1 MNTDLLIIY
10 IRNSRDIYALT
21 EWLQNALLKKVNR
34 GLTPS
39 VEYLAN
45 CSTMKRS
52 FGWLQKCFPI
62 RIIRPQ
68 PSKKK
73 NKRQENTRP
82 ILSDA
87 WNIFLNSNNNYFS
100 GVVMAP
106 GYFLLFIIHPLKL
119 CIMTTTNRLFYT
131 VSKRYI
137 QAGTTFKINVKILLA
152 DDCKNNICDWSI
164 TADIYEQRKNGRFVW
179 CAGGCC
185 HEEILKRF
193 PQFKMFVDLHLSNH
207 YGAPMYPVENGFYY
221 ITNSSKETAINYL
234 RITETEYNLLHQAED
249 KQYFKYL
256 LYTLGIVE
264 RWKRESNEALKKLE
278 ELTGQ
283 TWENPYKPENERFT
297 LKLTDEERTT
307 ITNRI
312 NDGYYRPEAVQA
324 RKDEEKRK
332 AYEKKRAEIINDC
345 KKKQQKAE
353 NEKRVMLAVLDAGLS
368 VNNVIYY
375 DHSNELVFNWK
386 DYETKVTENDFNKFV
401 SSVNRSLLPAGITF
415 KMK

>member
-1 MNTDLLIIY
+1 
-10 IRNSRDIYALT
+10 
-21 EWLQNALLKKVNR
+21 
-34 GLTPS
+34 
-39 VEYLAN
+39 
-45 CSTMKRS
+45 
-52 FGWLQKCFPI
+52 
-62 RIIRPQ
+62 
-68 PSKKK
+68 
-73 NKRQENTRP
+73 
-82 ILSDA
+82 
-87 WNIFLNSNNNYFS
+87 
-100 GVVMAP
+100 
-106 GYFLLFIIHPLKL
+106 
-119 CIMTTTNRLFYT
+119 MTTTNRLCYT

-137 QAGTTFKINVKILLA
+137 QAGTTFEINVKILLA
-152 DDCKNNICDWSI
+152 DDCKNNICDWNI

-207 YGAPMYPVENGFYY
+207 YGAPMYPVENGFYH

-234 RITETEYNLLHQAED
+234 RITETEYNLLYQAED

-283 TWENPYKPENERFT
+283 IWENPYKPENERFT

-332 AYEKKRAEIINDC
+332 AYEKKRAEIINNC
-345 KKKQQKAE
+345 EKKQEKAE

-368 VNNVIYY
+368 VSNVIYY

-401 SSVNRSLLPAGITF
+401 SSVNRSLLPVGITF

>member
-1 MNTDLLIIY
+1 
-10 IRNSRDIYALT
+10 
-21 EWLQNALLKKVNR
+21 
-34 GLTPS
+34 
-39 VEYLAN
+39 
-45 CSTMKRS
+45 
-52 FGWLQKCFPI
+52 
-62 RIIRPQ
+62 
-68 PSKKK
+68 
-73 NKRQENTRP
+73 
-82 ILSDA
+82 
-87 WNIFLNSNNNYFS
+87 
-100 GVVMAP
+100 
-106 GYFLLFIIHPLKL
+106 
-119 CIMTTTNRLFYT
+119 MTTTNRLCYT

-152 DDCKNNICDWSI
+152 DDCKNNICDWSM
-164 TADIYEQRKNGRFVW
+164 TADIYEQRKNG
-179 CAGGCC
+179 
-185 HEEILKRF
+185 
-193 PQFKMFVDLHLSNH
+193 
-207 YGAPMYPVENGFYY
+207 FYH

-234 RITETEYNLLHQAED
+234 RITETEYNLLYQAED

-353 NEKRVMLAVLDAGLS
+353 SENIKTDFVKMALYRKVYTNVQHFI
-368 VNNVIYY
+368 NNK
-375 DHSNELVFNWK
+375 LC
-386 DYETKVTENDFNKFV
+386 FV
-401 SSVNRSLLPAGITF
+401 
-415 KMK
+415 

>member
-1 MNTDLLIIY
+1 
-10 IRNSRDIYALT
+10 
-21 EWLQNALLKKVNR
+21 
-34 GLTPS
+34 
-39 VEYLAN
+39 
-45 CSTMKRS
+45 
-52 FGWLQKCFPI
+52 
-62 RIIRPQ
+62 
-68 PSKKK
+68 
-73 NKRQENTRP
+73 
-82 ILSDA
+82 
-87 WNIFLNSNNNYFS
+87 
-100 GVVMAP
+100 
-106 GYFLLFIIHPLKL
+106 
-119 CIMTTTNRLFYT
+119 MTTTNRLFYT

-137 QAGTTFKINVKILLA
+137 QAGTTFKIDVKILLA

-207 YGAPMYPVENGFYY
+207 YGAPMYPVENGFYH

-234 RITETEYNLLHQAED
+234 RITETEYNLLYQAEDKQYFKYLLYTLGIVERWKRESNEALKKLEELTGQTWENPYKPENERFVWCAGGCCHEEILKRFPQFKMFVDLHLSNHYGAPMYPVENGFYHITNSSKETAINYLRITETEYNLLYQAED

-332 AYEKKRAEIINDC
+332 AYEKKRAEIINNC
-345 KKKQQKAE
+345 EKKQEKAE

-368 VNNVIYY
+368 VSNVIYY
-375 DHSNELVFNWK
+375 DHSNELVFNWR
-386 DYETKVTENDFNKFV
+386 DHETKVTENDFNKFV
-401 SSVNRSLLPAGITF
+401 SSVNRSLLPVGITF

>member
-1 MNTDLLIIY
+1 
-10 IRNSRDIYALT
+10 
-21 EWLQNALLKKVNR
+21 
-34 GLTPS
+34 
-39 VEYLAN
+39 
-45 CSTMKRS
+45 
-52 FGWLQKCFPI
+52 
-62 RIIRPQ
+62 
-68 PSKKK
+68 
-73 NKRQENTRP
+73 
-82 ILSDA
+82 
-87 WNIFLNSNNNYFS
+87 
-100 GVVMAP
+100 
-106 GYFLLFIIHPLKL
+106 
-119 CIMTTTNRLFYT
+119 MTTTNRLFYT

-137 QAGTTFKINVKILLA
+137 QAGTTFKIDVKILLA

-193 PQFKMFVDLHLSNH
+193 PQFN
-207 YGAPMYPVENGFYY
+207 
-221 ITNSSKETAINYL
+221 L
-234 RITETEYNLLHQAED
+234 RITETEYNLLYQAED

-332 AYEKKRAEIINDC
+332 AYEKKRAEIINNC
-345 KKKQQKAE
+345 EKKQEKAE

-368 VNNVIYY
+368 VSNVIYY
-375 DHSNELVFNWK
+375 DHSNELVFNRR
-386 DYETKVTENDFNKFV
+386 DHETKVTENDFNKFV
-401 SSVNRSLLPAGITF
+401 SSVNRSLLPVGITF

>member
-1 MNTDLLIIY
+1 
-10 IRNSRDIYALT
+10 
-21 EWLQNALLKKVNR
+21 
-34 GLTPS
+34 
-39 VEYLAN
+39 
-45 CSTMKRS
+45 
-52 FGWLQKCFPI
+52 
-62 RIIRPQ
+62 
-68 PSKKK
+68 
-73 NKRQENTRP
+73 
-82 ILSDA
+82 
-87 WNIFLNSNNNYFS
+87 
-100 GVVMAP
+100 
-106 GYFLLFIIHPLKL
+106 
-119 CIMTTTNRLFYT
+119 MTTTNRLCYT

-207 YGAPMYPVENGFYY
+207 YGAPMYPVENGFYH

-256 LYTLGIVE
+256 LYMLGIVE
-264 RWKRESNEALKKLE
+264 RWKRES
-278 ELTGQ
+278 
-283 TWENPYKPENERFT
+283 
-297 LKLTDEERTT
+297 
-307 ITNRI
+307 NRI

-353 NEKRVMLAVLDAGLS
+353 NEQRVMLAVLDAGLS

>member
-1 MNTDLLIIY
+1 
-10 IRNSRDIYALT
+10 
-21 EWLQNALLKKVNR
+21 
-34 GLTPS
+34 
-39 VEYLAN
+39 
-45 CSTMKRS
+45 
-52 FGWLQKCFPI
+52 
-62 RIIRPQ
+62 
-68 PSKKK
+68 
-73 NKRQENTRP
+73 
-82 ILSDA
+82 
-87 WNIFLNSNNNYFS
+87 
-100 GVVMAP
+100 MAP
-106 GYFLLFIIHPLKL
+106 GYFLLFIIYPLKL
-119 CIMTTTNRLFYT
+119 CIMTTTNRLCYT

-137 QAGTTFKINVKILLA
+137 QAGTTFEINVKILLA

-207 YGAPMYPVENGFYY
+207 YGAPMYPVENGFYH

-256 LYTLGIVE
+256 LYMLGIVE

-297 LKLTDEERTT
+297 LKLTNEERTT

-368 VNNVIYY
+368 VSNVIYY
-375 DHSNELVFNWK
+375 DHSNELVFNWR
-386 DYETKVTENDFNKFV
+386 DHETKITENDFNKFV

>member
-1 MNTDLLIIY
+1 
-10 IRNSRDIYALT
+10 
-21 EWLQNALLKKVNR
+21 
-34 GLTPS
+34 
-39 VEYLAN
+39 
-45 CSTMKRS
+45 
-52 FGWLQKCFPI
+52 
-62 RIIRPQ
+62 
-68 PSKKK
+68 
-73 NKRQENTRP
+73 
-82 ILSDA
+82 
-87 WNIFLNSNNNYFS
+87 
-100 GVVMAP
+100 
-106 GYFLLFIIHPLKL
+106 
-119 CIMTTTNRLFYT
+119 MTTTNRLSYT
-131 VSKRYI
+131 ASKRYV
-137 QAGTTFKINVKILLA
+137 QGGTTFEINAKILLA

-207 YGAPMYPVENGFYY
+207 YGAPMYPVENGFYH

-234 RITETEYNLLHQAED
+234 RITEMEYNLLYQAED

-256 LYTLGIVE
+256 LYVLGIVE

-283 TWENPYKPENERFT
+283 TWENPYKPENER
-297 LKLTDEERTT
+297 
-307 ITNRI
+307 
-312 NDGYYRPEAVQA
+312 YYRPEAVQA

-368 VNNVIYY
+368 LRNVIYY

>member
-1 MNTDLLIIY
+1 MNTNLLIIY

-45 CSTMKRS
+45 CSTMKKIVRMAA
-52 FGWLQKCFPI
+52 KM
-62 RIIRPQ
+62 
-68 PSKKK
+68 
-73 NKRQENTRP
+73 
-82 ILSDA
+82 LSDQDHKTA
-87 WNIFLNSNNNYFS
+87 T
-100 GVVMAP
+100 
-106 GYFLLFIIHPLKL
+106 KQE
-119 CIMTTTNRLFYT
+119 
-131 VSKRYI
+131 KE
-137 QAGTTFKINVKILLA
+137 QAA
-152 DDCKNNICDWSI
+152 
-164 TADIYEQRKNGRFVW
+164 
-179 CAGGCC
+179 
-185 HEEILKRF
+185 
-193 PQFKMFVDLHLSNH
+193 
-207 YGAPMYPVENGFYY
+207 
-221 ITNSSKETAINYL
+221 KETAINYL
-234 RITETEYNLLHQAED
+234 RITETEYNLLYQAED

-332 AYEKKRAEIINDC
+332 AYEKKRAEIINNC
-345 KKKQQKAE
+345 EKKQEKAE

-368 VNNVIYY
+368 VSNVIYY
-375 DHSNELVFNWK
+375 DHSNELVFNWR
-386 DYETKVTENDFNKFV
+386 DHETKITENDFNKFV
-401 SSVNRSLLPAGITF
+401 SSVNRSLLPVGITF

>member
-1 MNTDLLIIY
+1 MAAKYTF
-10 IRNSRDIYALT
+10 
-21 EWLQNALLKKVNR
+21 EKVNR

-45 CSTMKRS
+45 CSTMKKIVRMAA
-52 FGWLQKCFPI
+52 KCFPI

-100 GVVMAP
+100 GAVMAP
-106 GYFLLFIIHPLKL
+106 GYFLLSLFTLKF
-119 CIMTTTNRLFYT
+119 CIMTTTNRLCYT

-207 YGAPMYPVENGFYY
+207 YGAPMYPVENGFYH

-234 RITETEYNLLHQAED
+234 RITETEYNLLYQAED

>member
-1 MNTDLLIIY
+1 
-10 IRNSRDIYALT
+10 
-21 EWLQNALLKKVNR
+21 
-34 GLTPS
+34 
-39 VEYLAN
+39 
-45 CSTMKRS
+45 
-52 FGWLQKCFPI
+52 
-62 RIIRPQ
+62 
-68 PSKKK
+68 
-73 NKRQENTRP
+73 
-82 ILSDA
+82 
-87 WNIFLNSNNNYFS
+87 
-100 GVVMAP
+100 MAP

-137 QAGTTFKINVKILLA
+137 QAGTTFKIDVKILLA
-152 DDCKNNICDWSI
+152 DDSKNNICDWSI

-193 PQFKMFVDLHLSNH
+193 PQFN
-207 YGAPMYPVENGFYY
+207 
-221 ITNSSKETAINYL
+221 L
-234 RITETEYNLLHQAED
+234 RITETEYNLLYQAED

-332 AYEKKRAEIINDC
+332 AYEKKRAEIINNC
-345 KKKQQKAE
+345 EKKQEKAE

-368 VNNVIYY
+368 VSNVIYY
-375 DHSNELVFNWK
+375 DHSNELVFNWR
-386 DYETKVTENDFNKFV
+386 DHETKVTENDFNKFV
-401 SSVNRSLLPAGITF
+401 SSVNRSLLPVGITF